1 LDLRDKIVEL
11 EAFINSEIDIF
22 MKMLQNTDRE
32 VYIKDQI
39 LRRAIDKSLNDIILA
54 TVDIA
59 ANFLKL
65 KKRVAPKTYKE
76 IILATYEFLGD
87 LSYKITPLVKCR
99 NETIHGYLKTN
110 WENVKVIRNAKDDIL
125 SYVNKIV
132 ELTKNQIL
140 P

>member
-1 LDLRDKIVEL
+1 MDLRDKIVEL

-22 MKMLQNTDRE
+22 MKMLQNADRE

-65 KKRVAPKTYKE
+65 KNDPRKPTIWCIRGHCRKLSCK
-76 IILATYEFLGD
+76 ILVHFEL
-87 LSYKITPLVKCR
+87 
-99 NETIHGYLKTN
+99 IHGG
-110 WENVKVIRNAKDDIL
+110 
-125 SYVNKIV
+125 S
-132 ELTKNQIL
+132 
-140 P
+140 

>member
-1 LDLRDKIVEL
+1 LRDKIVEL
-11 EAFINSEIDIF
+11 EAFIISEIDIF

-59 ANFLKL
+59 ANFLKI
-65 KKRVAPKTYKE
+65 KKRVTPKTYKE

-99 NETIHGYLKTN
+99 NEAIHGYLKIN
-110 WENVKVIRNAKDDIL
+110 WENVKVIKNAKDDIL

-132 ELTKNQIL
+132 ELTKNTI
-140 P
+140 